1 MHIGF
6 IVNPIAGMGG
16 RVGLKGTDNVL
27 DEAIT
32 KGAEPVAPKRAKEF
46 LKRLEENMGQTK
58 IEMTTCPGIMG
69 EEEAKD
75 VDCSFTLLP
84 MKLEKKTTARETQ
97 IAAKLLVKKKVD
109 LIVFVGGDGTA
120 KDIFDAMK
128 NSEKMPVLGVP
139 SGVKMYS
146 GIFAVNPTDAAE
158 VVLAFARGEADTAE
172 FEIMDADESAIRS
185 DSFNVKLHGL
195 LEAPF
200 LPAHI
205 QGSKQ
210 VSPDTVDEKDNQM
223 AIAKFVVE
231 EMPAGATWIF
241 GPGTTVKCIAEL
253 LGVEKTVLGVDIYR
267 DGKVFLDVNEKQIL
281 EKIQDWD
288 NTWIVLSPI
297 GRQGILLGRGNQQ
310 ISPGIIKRVGRERIL
325 VVATRN
331 KLQSIEGNVLRVD
344 TGDMET
350 DELLRGYGRV
360 VTDYREWRL
369 VQIQ

>member
-1 MHIGF
+1 
-6 IVNPIAGMGG
+6 
-16 RVGLKGTDNVL
+16 
-27 DEAIT
+27 
-32 KGAEPVAPKRAKEF
+32 
-46 LKRLEENMGQTK
+46 
-58 IEMTTCPGIMG
+58 
-69 EEEAKD
+69 
-75 VDCSFTLLP
+75 
-84 MKLEKKTTARETQ
+84 
-97 IAAKLLVKKKVD
+97 
-109 LIVFVGGDGTA
+109 
-120 KDIFDAMK
+120 
-128 NSEKMPVLGVP
+128 
-139 SGVKMYS
+139 
-146 GIFAVNPTDAAE
+146 
-158 VVLAFARGEADTAE
+158 
-172 FEIMDADESAIRS
+172 MDADESAIRS